1 MSEPSPFSLPHALYT
16 LTRNHIPTVS
26 IKQQTLSSL
35 SGHYLSTIK
44 SSKQQLRRPH
54 GSSRFFPF
62 SYQKSEAM
70 LKATINISITTNL
83 AWPKEI
89 QKVLKSFPQLVFG
102 LNIVINV
109 TSDLTLKAA
118 FTSST
123 HTKPIFIEAFG
134 EIQQ

>member
-44 SSKQQLRRPH
+44 SSKLRRPH
-54 GSSRFFPF
+54 GSSCFFPF

-102 LNIVINV
+102 LSIVINV

-134 EIQQ
+134 KIQQ